1 MISDIEKYDKI
12 DISLAQHPFLKN
24 EIKFNKNPGFQLQNY
39 NNFSASNEDE
49 SQLDKIIH
57 S

>member
-1 MISDIEKYDKI
+1 MISDIEKYDTI